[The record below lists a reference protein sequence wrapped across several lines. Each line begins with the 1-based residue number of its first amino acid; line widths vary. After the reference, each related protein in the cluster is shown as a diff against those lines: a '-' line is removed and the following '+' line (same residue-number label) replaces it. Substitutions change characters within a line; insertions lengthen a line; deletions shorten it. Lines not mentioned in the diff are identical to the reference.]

1 MANSKKV
8 THELSAAVHK
18 MNQTLR
24 AFGYGRPDPQA
35 AADCFNHLMAAISDI
50 DERLVAIEEA
60 QETGSLS
67 GPAT

>member
-8 THELSAAVHK
+8 THELSAAVQK

-24 AFGYGRPDPQA
+24 AFGSGRPDPQA
-35 AADCFNHLMAAISDI
+35 AADCFNRLVAAITNI
-50 DERLVAIEEA
+50 DERLVALEEA
-60 QETGSLS
+60 QEARLGG